1 MNRPILAGL
10 LGLVVAGCAVPDAGP
25 KGVLLDAQTLG
36 LAGPAVPAAPEWW
49 RGWNDTQFDALVERA
64 LAGNPRLAEVMAR
77 VDAARSAASMAKAD
91 ALPRVTLDGEGQ
103 YQRFSN
109 RFIYPP
115 PLGGGHYFMGSVQG
129 NLSWDLDFWGRQKA
143 LIDQGRL
150 GLDAAAL
157 DADAARLALT
167 ATLAEAYV
175 GLHHAYT
182 MIDIADRT
190 VAQRERLFT
199 LAGKRVRAGL
209 DSRIEEKQ
217 AEGLLAQA
225 RVVRQQAVND
235 RDMAVHALAALTGQ
249 GAGAYEQV
257 ARPTLETAAMLPL
270 PEALPADL
278 LARRPDVLAAR
289 LRVDAATAG
298 QSAARA
304 AFYPN
309 VNLAAFAGW
318 QAIGLGHL
326 LDPSARAYGAGP
338 AVHLPLFDAR
348 LKPNYQAAT
357 AEIDIAIAA
366 YNGTVVAAVQQVA
379 DRLSGISSLRLE
391 MADQAKARL
400 AAEQAFA
407 LAERRYGGG
416 LSTYLAVLSAE
427 TQLLDARRAEAALDA
442 QYAIER
448 IKLLVAMGGD
458 FVAQAS
464 PEDISAAARGRL
476 AAKE

>member
-1 MNRPILAGL
+1 
-10 LGLVVAGCAVPDAGP
+10 V
-25 KGVLLDAQTLG
+25 
-36 LAGPAVPAAPEWW
+36 
-49 RGWNDTQFDALVERA
+49 
-64 LAGNPRLAEVMAR
+64 
-77 VDAARSAASMAKAD
+77 
-91 ALPRVTLDGEGQ
+91 
-103 YQRFSN
+103 
-109 RFIYPP
+109 
-115 PLGGGHYFMGSVQG
+115 
-129 NLSWDLDFWGRQKA
+129 
-143 LIDQGRL
+143 
-150 GLDAAAL
+150 
-157 DADAARLALT
+157 T